1 MEINQIT
8 GAVLDTSIEIHR
20 RLGPGLLETV
30 YRKILAHELRKQGFQ
45 VEEEVPIP
53 VEWDGVRV
61 ELGFRAD
68 IIVNAAV
75 VVETKSIESILPVHK
90 KQVLT
95 HLKIMNL
102 QVGLLIN
109 FGETLLKTG
118 THRIVNNFVE
128 D

>member
-1 MEINQIT
+1 
-8 GAVLDTSIEIHR
+8 
-20 RLGPGLLETV
+20 
-30 YRKILAHELRKQGFQ
+30 LRKQGFQ